1 MKVID
6 NLRRFIAFC
15 LCTGSPDDVV
25 STSTRST
32 INERPSSSLL
42 DIFKD
47 RAQEHNT
54 QYQEDQED
62 QEEEEEEEEEE
73 EDSLIDPSAACHHRS
88 QSPRRSLVVGTLYG
102 HRRGHVSFCVQSDP
116 AVPPPFLYEISV
128 PTALLAREMSSGFV
142 RMSLECSFAS
152 RRSTRCGAG
161 PVWKAY
167 CNGRKVGYAV
177 RRKPSEKDLVVVQ
190 SLRSVSAGAGVMLE
204 DVKSGKGEVMYVRAS
219 YERVVGSRDS
229 VSYHLINPGGSPS
242 QELSVFLLRNRHRY

>member
-1 MKVID
+1 MKVVD
-6 NLRRFIAFC
+6 YLRRFIACC

-25 STSTRST
+25 TTATRST

-42 DIFKD
+42 DIFKNPP
-47 RAQEHNT
+47 QEHTT
-54 QYQEDQED
+54 QYQLDDQED
-62 QEEEEEEEEEE
+62 QEEEEEEEEE
-73 EDSLIDPSAACHHRS
+73 EDSLIDPSAVCHHS

-116 AVPPPFLYEISV
+116 AAPPPFLYEIAV

-142 RMSLECSFAS
+142 RMSLECSSAS

-204 DVKSGKGEVMYVRAS
+204 DVKSGQEEVMYVRAS

-242 QELSVFLLRNRHRY
+242 QELSVFLLRNRHR